1 MRPMQILFIALIVI
15 FTNCSESKESISE
28 GVNKNKQNQ
37 EQNLPQQQ
45 FDYINSQ
52 GTTIT
57 TRFNPP
63 QGFERVEVNEN
74 SFGHYL
80 RKIPLKPHG
89 AIVKYHNGYEK
100 DRPDVYAAVV
110 DLPIGTKNLHQCAD
124 AVMRLKADYHY
135 SREEW
140 DSIHF
145 NLTNGFNLEYRQ
157 WKEGK
162 RLKVDCNK
170 TFWYN
175 DSSPST
181 DKDSYWKYLETV
193 WSFAGTLSLSK
204 ELKPIAIEN
213 MQIGDVFIQGAS
225 PGHAVIVVDV
235 AINKTTDQK
244 VFMLAQSYMPAQE
257 TQILINPRYSELGVW
272 YSSDFEKTLIT
283 PEWNFRLGDLKRF

>member
-1 MRPMQILFIALIVI
+1 MQILFIALIVI

-28 GVNKNKQNQ
+28 GVNKNKQNL
-37 EQNLPQQQ
+37 EQNLPQLQ

-162 RLKVDCNK
+162 RLKVDGNK

-213 MQIGDVFIQGAS
+213 MQLDDVFIQGGS

>member
-1 MRPMQILFIALIVI
+1 MQTLFIALIVI
-15 FTNCSESKESISE
+15 FTSCSESKKSISE
-28 GVNKNKQNQ
+28 GVNKNKQNL
-37 EQNLPQQQ
+37 EQNLPQLQ

-162 RLKVDCNK
+162 RLKVDGNK
-170 TFWYN
+170 TFWYK
-175 DSSPST
+175 DSSPYT

-213 MQIGDVFIQGAS
+213 MQIGDVFIQGGS
-225 PGHAVIVVDV
+225 PGHAVIVIDV

>member
-1 MRPMQILFIALIVI
+1 MQILFIALIVI

>member
-28 GVNKNKQNQ
+28 GVNKNKQNL
-37 EQNLPQQQ
+37 EQNLPQLQ

-193 WSFAGTLSLSK
+193 WSFSGTLSLSK

-213 MQIGDVFIQGAS
+213 MQIGDVFIQGGS
-225 PGHAVIVVDV
+225 PGHAVIVIDV

>member
-1 MRPMQILFIALIVI
+1 MQILFIALIVI

-28 GVNKNKQNQ
+28 GVNKNKQNL
-37 EQNLPQQQ
+37 EQNLPQLQ

>member
-28 GVNKNKQNQ
+28 GVNKNKQNL
-37 EQNLPQQQ
+37 EQNLPQLQ

-162 RLKVDCNK
+162 RLKVDGNK
-170 TFWYN
+170 TFWYK

-213 MQIGDVFIQGAS
+213 MQIGDVFIQGGS
-225 PGHAVIVVDV
+225 PGHAVIVIDV

>member
-28 GVNKNKQNQ
+28 GVNKNKQNL
-37 EQNLPQQQ
+37 EQNLPQLQ

-162 RLKVDCNK
+162 RLKVDGNK

>member
-80 RKIPLKPHG
+80 RKIHLKPHG

-162 RLKVDCNK
+162 RLKVDGNK

-175 DSSPST
+175 NSSPST

-213 MQIGDVFIQGAS
+213 MQIGDVFIQGGS
-225 PGHAVIVVDV
+225 PGHAVIVIDV

-272 YSSDFEKTLIT
+272 YSSDFENTLIT

>member
-1 MRPMQILFIALIVI
+1 MYTLFIALIVLL
-15 FTNCSESKESISE
+15 TNCSESKEPISVD
-28 GVNKNKQNQ
+28 VNKNNQNV

-45 FDYINSQ
+45 FEYINLE
-52 GTTIT
+52 GKTIA

-63 QGFERVEVNEN
+63 QGFKRIEVNNN
-74 SFGHYL
+74 SFGAYL
-80 RKIPLKPHG
+80 RKVPLKSHYTK
-89 AIVKYHNGYEK
+89 VKYHNGNIK
-100 DRPDVYAAVV
+100 DRPDVYAAVM
-110 DLPIGTKNLHQCAD
+110 DLQIGTRDLHQCAD

-145 NLTNGFNLEYRQ
+145 NLTNGFNLEYSQ

-162 RLKVDCNK
+162 RLKVEGNN
-170 TFWYN
+170 TSWYN
-175 DSSPST
+175 GSSPST
-181 DKDSYWKYLETV
+181 DKKSYWKYLETV

-204 ELKPIAIEN
+204 ELKPVDIEN
-213 MQIGDVFIQGAS
+213 MQIGDVFIQGGS
-225 PGHAVIVVDV
+225 PGHAVIVIDV

-272 YSSDFEKTLIT
+272 YSSDFENTLIT

>member
-1 MRPMQILFIALIVI
+1 MQTLFIALIVI
-15 FTNCSESKESISE
+15 FTSCSESKKSISE
-28 GVNKNKQNQ
+28 CVNKNKQNL
-37 EQNLPQQQ
+37 EQNLPQLQ

-162 RLKVDCNK
+162 RLKVDGNK
-170 TFWYN
+170 TFWYK

-213 MQIGDVFIQGAS
+213 MQIGDVFIQGGS
-225 PGHAVIVVDV
+225 PGHAVIVIDV

-272 YSSDFEKTLIT
+272 YSSDFEKTIIT

>member
-28 GVNKNKQNQ
+28 GVNKNKQNL
-37 EQNLPQQQ
+37 EQNLPQLQ

-100 DRPDVYAAVV
+100 DRPYVYAAVV

-162 RLKVDCNK
+162 RLKVDGNK

-213 MQIGDVFIQGAS
+213 MQIGDVFIQGGS
-225 PGHAVIVVDV
+225 PGHAVIVIDV

-272 YSSDFEKTLIT
+272 YSSDFENTLIT

>member
-28 GVNKNKQNQ
+28 GVNKNKQNL
-37 EQNLPQQQ
+37 EQNLPQLQ

-162 RLKVDCNK
+162 RLKVDGNK

-213 MQIGDVFIQGAS
+213 LQIGDVFIQGGS
-225 PGHAVIVVDV
+225 PGHAVIVIDV

-272 YSSDFEKTLIT
+272 YSSDFENTLIT